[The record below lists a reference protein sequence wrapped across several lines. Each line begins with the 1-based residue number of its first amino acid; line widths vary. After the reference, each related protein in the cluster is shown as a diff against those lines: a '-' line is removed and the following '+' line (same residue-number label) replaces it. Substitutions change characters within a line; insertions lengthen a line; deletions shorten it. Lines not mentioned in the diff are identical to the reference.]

1 MLNNIKKLS
10 DYISSLKG
18 KRVLVRLDL
27 NVPVVGGEVRD
38 PFRIN
43 QSLPTISVLRE
54 AGARVIILSHIEN
67 ADTSSLA
74 GVAKF
79 ISEYYPVQLVEDINA
94 LRTASH
100 NMKDGDIL
108 MLENLRLFDG
118 EKANSS
124 VFATELAS
132 VADAYV
138 NDAFSVC
145 HREHASIML
154 LPKLLPAYAG
164 ALLCEEIE
172 KLSSAFKPPHPFVFV
187 LGGAKFDTK
196 LPLMLKFLDIADTV
210 FVGGALA
217 NDLLKEKGYEV
228 GVSLVSKSRVN
239 LSPILSSMKVLI
251 PSDVVATNAYGNDI
265 RRVESVDA
273 GDKIVDIGPET
284 VAEFANAI
292 TGAKFILWN
301 GPMGDYEHGFSSGTE
316 GIAKAIIESG
326 AHSVMGGADSVA
338 VVRNADLLD
347 RFTFVSTGGGAMLD
361 FLANGT
367 LPGIEALKM

>member
-1 MLNNIKKLS
+1 
-10 DYISSLKG
+10 
-18 KRVLVRLDL
+18 
-27 NVPVVGGEVRD
+27 
-38 PFRIN
+38 
-43 QSLPTISVLRE
+43 
-54 AGARVIILSHIEN
+54 
-67 ADTSSLA
+67 
-74 GVAKF
+74 
-79 ISEYYPVQLVEDINA
+79 
-94 LRTASH
+94 
-100 NMKDGDIL
+100 
-108 MLENLRLFDG
+108 
-118 EKANSS
+118 
-124 VFATELAS
+124 
-132 VADAYV
+132 
-138 NDAFSVC
+138 
-145 HREHASIML
+145 
-154 LPKLLPAYAG
+154 
-164 ALLCEEIE
+164 
-172 KLSSAFKPPHPFVFV
+172 
-187 LGGAKFDTK
+187 
-196 LPLMLKFLDIADTV
+196 
-210 FVGGALA
+210 
-217 NDLLKEKGYEV
+217 
-228 GVSLVSKSRVN
+228 
-239 LSPILSSMKVLI
+239 MKVLI